1 MIRGQLV
8 LLCDTPDCSGA
19 YEMTDPV
26 ELNQNA
32 TVFRQTLAWLREQAG
47 RDGWYAQPSLRAGK
61 KDLCP
66 ECKRRRDGLVTT
78 DGRCGV

>member
-8 LLCDTPDCSGA
+8 LLCDTPDCPGA
-19 YEMTDPV
+19 YEMKDPV
-26 ELNQNA
+26 ELNQNH
-32 TVFRQTLAWLREQAG
+32 TTFRQTLAWLREQASH
-47 RDGWYAQPSLRAGK
+47 DGWCCRSSLRVGK

-78 DGRCGV
+78 DGRCGA